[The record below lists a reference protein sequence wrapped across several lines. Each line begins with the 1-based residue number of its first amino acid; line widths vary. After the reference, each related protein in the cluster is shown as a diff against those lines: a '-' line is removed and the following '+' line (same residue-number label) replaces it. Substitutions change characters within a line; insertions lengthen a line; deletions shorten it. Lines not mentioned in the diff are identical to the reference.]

1 MPAHVCKH
9 SGKTQPIW
17 GQSVRMYVCTPY
29 VTISLPL
36 VNTLKNNFKI
46 KVCLQTGVSL
56 PVRFEGVQFDESNL
70 LLIIQSAP
78 GEEHSIDNHNVSQH
92 S

>member
-36 VNTLKNNFKI
+36 
-46 KVCLQTGVSL
+46 C
-56 PVRFEGVQFDESNL
+56 
-70 LLIIQSAP
+70 
-78 GEEHSIDNHNVSQH
+78 
-92 S
+92 